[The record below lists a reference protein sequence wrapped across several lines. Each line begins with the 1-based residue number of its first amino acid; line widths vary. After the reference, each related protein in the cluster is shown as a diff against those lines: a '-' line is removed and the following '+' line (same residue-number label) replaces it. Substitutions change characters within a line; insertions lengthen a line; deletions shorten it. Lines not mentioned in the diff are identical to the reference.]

1 MDQTAEKLEGLL
13 AAEAMSLAQQHLEKG
28 RQASE
33 QIRRELE
40 AKLQKLRDG
49 EELRYQR
56 EAEQLCRQRLQAS
69 RLRLDSELDRLR
81 WTLAQDVLHEVR
93 VRLEKLV
100 EDTPQYHAVLQR
112 YLAEAAAAMPQGNL
126 VAELAARDLDTVRP
140 VWDQWVEAAAPG
152 RRVTLAPLPRP
163 AAGGMLVRSEDGRV
177 RVDNTF
183 DGRLNRM
190 HDQVMATIIHTL
202 FSETGEPA

>member
-1 MDQTAEKLEGLL
+1 MDQSAEKLEGLL

-81 WTLAQDVLHEVR
+81 WTLAQDVLHEAR
-93 VRLEKLV
+93 VRLEKLA
-100 EDTPQYHAVLQR
+100 EDRPQYHAVLQR
-112 YLAEAAAAMPQGNL
+112 YLAEAAASMPQGNL
-126 VAELAARDLDTVRP
+126 VAELAARDLDAVRP
-140 VWDQWVEAAAPG
+140 VWDRWVEAAAPG

-163 AAGGMLVRSEDGRV
+163 AAGGMLVRSEDGRL

-190 HDQVMATIIHTL
+190 HDEVMAAIIQTL
-202 FSETGEPA
+202 FSEADEPA

>member
-93 VRLEKLV
+93 VRLEKLA
-100 EDTPQYHAVLQR
+100 EDGPQYHAVLQR
-112 YLAEAAAAMPQGNL
+112 YLAEAAASMPQGNL
-126 VAELAARDLDTVRP
+126 VAELAARDLDAVRP
-140 VWDQWVEAAAPG
+140 VWHQWVEAAAPG

-163 AAGGMLVRSEDGRV
+163 AAGGMLVRSEDGRL

-190 HDQVMATIIHTL
+190 HDEVMAAIIQTL
-202 FSETGEPA
+202 FSEADEPA